1 MTAGR
6 ASLSI
11 DLEVSMTGETK
22 ESWMEFCEQAAN
34 GQDPKNHCSSER
46 NQSPSTEEARQEKS
60 ATKSRISETWRRIT
74 VLMGAIKDCSIP
86 CGDSPA
92 R

>member
-22 ESWMEFCEQAAN
+22 ESWMAFCEQAAN
-34 GQDPKNHCSSER
+34 GQDPKKLIAVANEINRLLQKKRGER
-46 NQSPSTEEARQEKS
+46 NRRPRAAYQKS
-60 ATKSRISETWRRIT
+60 G
-74 VLMGAIKDCSIP
+74 VG
-86 CGDSPA
+86 
-92 R
+92 